1 MTSQDP
7 VQQHIADLV
16 KSAPVV
22 LFMKGNPS
30 APQCGFSARI
40 TGILAELIDDYKT
53 VDVLANADVRQGIKE
68 FSNWP
73 TIPQLYI
80 DGEFIGGCDIVIEM
94 AGAGE
99 LHQALGVE
107 VVDVA
112 EPSITITEA
121 AAEVLQGA
129 PRPEG
134 SEIRLRVSKGF
145 EYELNVGP
153 AGSFDFRVE
162 SNGVTLAID
171 RMSASRADGVRI
183 DYVTEGAQSGFRITN
198 PNEPAPQ

>member
-1 MTSQDP
+1 MSP
-7 VQQHIADLV
+7 EESVQQEIEELV
-16 KSAPVV
+16 KSHKVV
-22 LFMKGNPS
+22 LFMKGNP
-30 APQCGFSARI
+30 AMPQCGFSAKVV
-40 TGILAELIDDYKT
+40 GILDDLLESYET
-53 VDVLANADVRQGIKE
+53 VDVLLRPEIREGVKTY
-68 FSNWP
+68 SNWP
-73 TIPQLYI
+73 TVPQLYVG
-80 DGEFIGGCDIVIEM
+80 GEFVGGCDIVTEM

-162 SNGVTLAID
+162 SKGVTLAID